1 MFKFCLISFEMVW
14 LKTCASFFFFKFFFH
29 KRKDQWARKKWKW
42 IKPKRET
49 KKCKKTIK
57 HWRRKLNRQLEKLEK
72 KVRRSNLRFLLFY
85 KSNNKKYGEIN
96 LKTNLKN
103 KINEKKTW
111 TGKQSK
117 VCKRTCTKRR
127 ERAMA
132 RKKVGRTTVITHD

>member
-1 MFKFCLISFEMVW
+1 ML
-14 LKTCASFFFFKFFFH
+14 LFFFFNFFSIKGKISGQEKSESGSNQKE
-29 KRKDQWARKKWKW
+29 KRRSV
-42 IKPKRET
+42 
-49 KKCKKTIK
+49 KKTIK

>member
-1 MFKFCLISFEMVW
+1 ML
-14 LKTCASFFFFKFFFH
+14 LFFFFNFFSIKGKISGQEKSESGSNQKE
-29 KRKDQWARKKWKW
+29 KRRSV
-42 IKPKRET
+42 
-49 KKCKKTIK
+49 KKTIK

-103 KINEKKTW
+103 KINEKKAW
-111 TGKQSK
+111 SGKQSK
-117 VCKRTCTKRR
+117 VCKRTCTKKR